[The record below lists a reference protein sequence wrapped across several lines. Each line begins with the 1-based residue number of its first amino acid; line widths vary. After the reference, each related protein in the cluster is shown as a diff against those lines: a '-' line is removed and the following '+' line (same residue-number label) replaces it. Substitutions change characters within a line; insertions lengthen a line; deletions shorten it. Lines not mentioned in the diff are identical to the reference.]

1 MQNIGKALVAQRLAF
16 YLWRMKQQLLFTF
29 IVLIGINIAVSG
41 QYAHLDKLVTKKDYH
56 TLSRQLG
63 GKKWPADIT
72 SLYSAVLNNATGAPD
87 ASNEQLKKIK
97 DPSALKGDTLQYYY
111 YKTLYDNHVQLFNYA
126 EAADAGTYL
135 VEHFPSFFKNDDL
148 QSEKDALIIWKTF
161 KQTPAQ
167 TVVQP
172 DSTTILMKKD
182 IAGLWNI
189 PVTSGDSTYSFIF
202 DSGAGLSTIAE
213 SYAKLLGLTIMEGAT
228 LPVAAGITGIPTQSK
243 LAVAPELRIKDIVVR
258 NCIFL
263 VFPDSSLTF
272 GGGAYKINGIIGFP
286 VIREMHKLHFT
297 GNELLVTKTGGPTEK
312 KWLNNLAID
321 QLKPIV
327 YLSYTGWDRL
337 PFTLDFGASHTI
349 FSDVFYK
356 KYQKKLDKEGTPAKE
371 SYSGAS
377 GSKEFN
383 ILKVP
388 MIKLFTNGTTIPI
401 KDARVSKEVLHTN
414 DDVYYGNIGQDV
426 IRQFKRMVISF
437 KDCYVYFE

>member
-1 MQNIGKALVAQRLAF
+1 MGKALAVHWLAF
-16 YLWRMKQQLLFTF
+16 YLWRMKQQLLFA
-29 IVLIGINIAVSG
+29 LILLTGINMTVSG
-41 QYAHLDKLVTKKDYH
+41 QYAHLNRLVTKKDFYS
-56 TLSRQLG
+56 LPRQLSA
-63 GKKWPADIT
+63 KKFPADIN
-72 SLYSAVLNNATGAPD
+72 SLYRAIYLNATGKPD
-87 ASNEQLKKIK
+87 YSNEELKKI
-97 DPSALKGDTLQYYY
+97 DNPSALKDDTLKYYY

-126 EAADAGTYL
+126 EAAESGTYL
-135 VEHFPSFFKNDDL
+135 LEHFPSFFTAENL

-161 KQTPAQ
+161 NQTLAQ
-167 TVVQP
+167 TLMQP
-172 DSTTILMKKD
+172 DSLTIKMKKD

-213 SYAKLLGLTIMEGAT
+213 SYAKLLGFTIMEGAT

-243 LAVAPELRIKDIVVR
+243 LAVAPELRIKDIVVK

-297 GNELLVTKTGGPTEK
+297 GDELLVTKTGRPMQK
-312 KWLNNLAID
+312 KWIDNLAID
-321 QLKPIV
+321 QLKPII
-327 YLSYTGWDRL
+327 YLSYTGWDNL
-337 PFTLDFGASHTI
+337 PFTLDFGANQTI

-356 KYQKKLDKEGTPAKE
+356 RYQKKLEKTGTTTKE
-371 SYSGAS
+371 SFTGAS
-377 GSKEFN
+377 GSKQFD

-388 MIKLFTNGTTIPI
+388 VIKLYTNGTEIAV
-401 KDARVSKEVLHTN
+401 KNASVSKEVLHTN
-414 DDVYYGNIGQDV
+414 EDVYYGNVGQDV
-426 IRQFKRMVISF
+426 IKQFKRMIISF